1 MKTENTNDF
10 SKCRVGDKLWC
21 AYFWQHWDFEHN
33 CIVTEVTQNS
43 VKVQHI
49 NSAWDIIYRH
59 DQSTVKV
66 PTLFFSRPQFIA
78 PPEPPRL
85 PDYKEGQWIAVFDG
99 HAIPHNIGVFTF
111 HGWHFDAPVIK
122 NGSGGGAVTHS
133 KRAHHCTLEELPEV
147 LAKWGE
153 PK

>member
-1 MKTENTNDF
+1 MNTNDF

-21 AYFWQHWDFEHN
+21 AYFWQHLDVEHN
-33 CIVTEVTQNS
+33 CIVTEVTWNS

-49 NSAWDIIYRH
+49 DSAWDIIYRH
-59 DQSTVKV
+59 DQSTVKF

-85 PDYKEGQWIAVFDG
+85 PDYKPGQWIAVWDALPPAIRQFKSFDNHGRPFAEGIKGEMG
-99 HAIPHNIGVFTF
+99 HY
-111 HGWHFDAPVIK
+111 WK
-122 NGSGGGAVTHS
+122 N
-133 KRAHHCTLEELPEV
+133 HCTLEELPEV

-153 PK
+153 QK